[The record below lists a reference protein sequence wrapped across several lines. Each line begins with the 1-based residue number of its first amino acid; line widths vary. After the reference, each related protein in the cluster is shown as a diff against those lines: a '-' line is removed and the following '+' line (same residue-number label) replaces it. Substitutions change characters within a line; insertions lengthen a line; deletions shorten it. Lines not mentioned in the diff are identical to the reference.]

1 MSFLCPTLK
10 QIACIKAESSI
21 LAGSAETQKFAY
33 FKPTKGQK
41 VIQKVGIVSLK
52 VPREDPEES
61 LRLNRVVEAG

>member
-10 QIACIKAESSI
+10 QIACMKTESSV

-33 FKPTKGQK
+33 IKPTKGKK
-41 VIQKVGIVSLK
+41 VIQKVGIVSLE

-61 LRLNRVVEAG
+61 LRFDRVVEAG